1 MIRQRYFK
9 MMGRLALATLGAML
23 YLASPSIAKAQD
35 AALNLRLVT
44 AELKNVQSPIIGT
57 GTIFAHKTSKIG
69 PIVGGQVREIYVNV
83 GDRVQKGDPLFKI
96 NPDRYRYAFE
106 EAKANH
112 AMAVARFNE
121 VKSALDR
128 AQKLF
133 KKDSI
138 SQSQLDKARSAVAL
152 VKAEIDAAKVRV
164 DKAETDLEDTV
175 LKAPFA
181 GAITFR
187 YVNEGVYLSSQV
199 PGGSSA
205 IVELQKIDIA
215 IAIVQVPAREL
226 ENLYVG
232 APVKLMIDGIS
243 TPVNAQI
250 SIINDKVDIE
260 TRTLEVRIG
269 MENFDFAIKPGL
281 FVKAEILPKSRS
293 AVVILRDAVQG
304 PRDEHYVFVLQGGK
318 AVRKTVHTID
328 FDATLV
334 EVVSG
339 LTGNERVL
347 IGPDL
352 LRLKDGIAVGEL

>member
-1 MIRQRYFK
+1 
-9 MMGRLALATLGAML
+9 MMGRLALAALGAML
-23 YLASPSIAKAQD
+23 CLASPSIAKAQD
-35 AALNLRLVT
+35 AALNLRFVT

-57 GTIFAHKTSKIG
+57 GTIYAHKTSTIG
-69 PIVGGQVREIYVNV
+69 PLVGGQVREIYVNV
-83 GDRVQKGDPLFKI
+83 GDRVQEGDPLFEI

-112 AMAVARFNE
+112 AMAVARSNE
-121 VKSALDR
+121 VMSALER

-138 SQSQLDKARSAVAL
+138 SQSQLDKASSAVAL

-164 DKAETDLEDTV
+164 NKARNDLEDTV
-175 LKAPFA
+175 VKAPYA
-181 GAITFR
+181 GAITFH
-187 YVNEGVYLSSQV
+187 YVNEGVYLSNQV

-205 IVELQKIDIA
+205 IVELQKIDIVVA
-215 IAIVQVPAREL
+215 IIQVPAREL

-232 APVKLMIDGIS
+232 APVKLLVDGIS
-243 TPVNAQI
+243 TPVNAQVT
-250 SIINDKVDIE
+250 IINDKVDIA
-260 TRTLEVRIG
+260 TRTVEVRIG
-269 MENFDFAIKPGL
+269 LANADYAIKPGL
-281 FVKAEILPKSRS
+281 FVRAEVFPKSRN
-293 AVVILRDAVQG
+293 AVVIPRHAVQG

-328 FDATLV
+328 FDAILV

-352 LRLKDGIAVGEL
+352 LRLKDGMAVGEVSDVAG